1 MRKPHGHLFSSRE
14 QSVNALLSVILGGI
28 SLLSCSIMVYLTYKN
43 GGQAQLRYGGVVF
56 ICLFFSLAGMILAIL
71 SRREPEKFYLTS
83 YLGILL
89 NGLVL
94 AFGFVVMYLGA

>member
-1 MRKPHGHLFSSRE
+1 
-14 QSVNALLSVILGGI
+14 
-28 SLLSCSIMVYLTYKN
+28 MVYLTYKN

-56 ICLFFSLAGMILAIL
+56 ICLFISLAGMILAIL

-83 YLGILL
+83 YLGMLL

>member
-1 MRKPHGHLFSSRE
+1 
-14 QSVNALLSVILGGI
+14 
-28 SLLSCSIMVYLTYKN
+28 MVYLTYKN
-43 GGQAQLRYGGVVF
+43 GGQAQLRYGGVVC

-83 YLGILL
+83 YLGMLL

>member
-1 MRKPHGHLFSSRE
+1 
-14 QSVNALLSVILGGI
+14 
-28 SLLSCSIMVYLTYKN
+28 MVYLTYKN
-43 GGQAQLRYGGVVF
+43 GGQAQLRYGGVVV

-83 YLGILL
+83 YLGMLL

>member
-1 MRKPHGHLFSSRE
+1 
-14 QSVNALLSVILGGI
+14 
-28 SLLSCSIMVYLTYKN
+28 
-43 GGQAQLRYGGVVF
+43 
-56 ICLFFSLAGMILAIL
+56 MILAIL

-83 YLGILL
+83 YLGMLL

>member
-1 MRKPHGHLFSSRE
+1 MAASFL
-14 QSVNALLSVILGGI
+14 
-28 SLLSCSIMVYLTYKN
+28 Y
-43 GGQAQLRYGGVVF
+43 VF
-56 ICLFFSLAGMILAIL
+56 F

-83 YLGILL
+83 YLGMLL

>member
-1 MRKPHGHLFSSRE
+1 
-14 QSVNALLSVILGGI
+14 
-28 SLLSCSIMVYLTYKN
+28 MVYLTYKN
-43 GGQAQLRYGGVVF
+43 GGQAQLRYGGVDF

-83 YLGILL
+83 YLGMLL

>member
-1 MRKPHGHLFSSRE
+1 
-14 QSVNALLSVILGGI
+14 
-28 SLLSCSIMVYLTYKN
+28 MVYLTYKN

-56 ICLFFSLAGMILAIL
+56 ICLL

-83 YLGILL
+83 YLGMLL

-94 AFGFVVMYLGA
+94 AFGFIVMYLGA

>member
-1 MRKPHGHLFSSRE
+1 
-14 QSVNALLSVILGGI
+14 
-28 SLLSCSIMVYLTYKN
+28 MVYLTYKN
-43 GGQAQLRYGGVVF
+43 GGQAQLRYGCVVF
-56 ICLFFSLAGMILAIL
+56 ICLFFFLAGMILAIL

-83 YLGILL
+83 YLGMLL

>member
-14 QSVNALLSVILGGI
+14 QSVSALISVILGGV
-28 SLLSCSIMVYLTYKN
+28 SLFSCGIMVYLTHKN

-56 ICLFFSLAGMILAIL
+56 ICLFFSLTGMILAIL

-83 YLGILL
+83 YLGMLL

-94 AFGFVVMYLGA
+94 AFGFIVMYLGA

>member
-1 MRKPHGHLFSSRE
+1 
-14 QSVNALLSVILGGI
+14 
-28 SLLSCSIMVYLTYKN
+28 MVYLTYKN
-43 GGQAQLRYGGVVF
+43 GGQAQLRYGVVVF

-83 YLGILL
+83 YLGMLL

>member
-1 MRKPHGHLFSSRE
+1 
-14 QSVNALLSVILGGI
+14 
-28 SLLSCSIMVYLTYKN
+28 MVYLTYKN

-71 SRREPEKFYLTS
+71 SRREPEKFYLIS
-83 YLGILL
+83 YLGMLL